1 MCMNAFNAVSYID
14 EEEQGK
20 MTNVALNRMNRIKKN
35 ALRIIDECLQ
45 SEAELIFEDKK
56 TT

>member
-1 MCMNAFNAVSYID
+1 MNAFNAVSYID